1 MRREWMVL
9 GLGLL
14 VGGYSIGQWQLM
26 QTGLI
31 SAQESPAATADLVKA
46 KAATLP
52 LVEQYVEA
60 ARQKFLALNEQQQRM
75 ALEDMQAEL
84 KQSLAEKRLKELQAE
99 LRKLQAEFPAT
110 TAAQIARSAADLIES
125 PPMARVRVQEMPRP
139 TLYSPEGVIPR
150 NPAPTLF
157 ERSGFE
163 SPNSEEG
170 QYFPQE
176 PIPDPVQPNGFGP
189 SS

>member
-1 MRREWMVL
+1 MRRHWPLL
-9 GLGLL
+9 GLSL
-14 VGGYSIGQWQLM
+14 VLSGYGIGQWELIESRV
-26 QTGLI
+26 I
-31 SAQESPAATADLVKA
+31 SAQESLEGTAAPADPFATK
-46 KAATLP
+46 P

-60 ARQKFLALNEQQQRM
+60 ARQKFLALNEQQQRV